1 MLSAVKRP
9 FHPRMHV
16 CITPKNNLIQTIE
29 ANSEQTPGWKR
40 GWRTEDS
47 TGDVDRAVE
56 RGGGTTRSGTG
67 PLIQE
72 AQRLDRKMLRGGGQG
87 GEGCRQEN

>member
-1 MLSAVKRP
+1 M
-9 FHPRMHV
+9 
-16 CITPKNNLIQTIE
+16 
-29 ANSEQTPGWKR
+29 
-40 GWRTEDS
+40 EDS

-56 RGGGTTRSGTG
+56 RGGGGGTTRSGTG

>member
-1 MLSAVKRP
+1 
-9 FHPRMHV
+9 MHV

-67 PLIQE
+67 QASDTRGTASGPKTL
-72 AQRLDRKMLRGGGQG
+72 GGGRAG
-87 GEGCRQEN
+87 G

>member
-1 MLSAVKRP
+1 M
-9 FHPRMHV
+9 
-16 CITPKNNLIQTIE
+16 
-29 ANSEQTPGWKR
+29 
-40 GWRTEDS
+40 EDS

-56 RGGGTTRSGTG
+56 WGGGTTRSGTG